1 MLKKLAP
8 FLLFL
13 GCLLVANLQT
23 SPVSALEA
31 GDVVIQLEPAEQDIA
46 LNPGKTF
53 SGIFKV
59 QNVGRLGF
67 DFTLSTR
74 PFQVLNDEYEPDFS
88 TENNYTLLKNW
99 ISFPE
104 ESYHLEP
111 GAEVEVSYLVDV
123 PLDVP
128 AGGQYAAIVVET
140 RDTIDES
147 SFFHTIGQVATIL
160 YGEVAGESRHVG
172 ELTDHHLPKIL
183 FGQPLSASMTVK
195 NSGNTDFRVT
205 HQLSVYDFF
214 TGNEAFSA
222 ETVDADGKKLGT
234 ATPRVMPGNER
245 SNILTWTGA
254 PKLGVFKVV
263 QTVSFL
269 DQNYTFEQIVVLC
282 PIWLVGGVVFLIIL
296 MIVWLILRARSRKR
310 GRPQAF

>member
-1 MLKKLAP
+1 
-8 FLLFL
+8 
-13 GCLLVANLQT
+13 
-23 SPVSALEA
+23 
-31 GDVVIQLEPAEQDIA
+31 
-46 LNPGKTF
+46 
-53 SGIFKV
+53 
-59 QNVGRLGF
+59 
-67 DFTLSTR
+67 
-74 PFQVLNDEYEPDFS
+74 
-88 TENNYTLLKNW
+88 
-99 ISFPE
+99 
-104 ESYHLEP
+104 
-111 GAEVEVSYLVDV
+111 
-123 PLDVP
+123 
-128 AGGQYAAIVVET
+128 
-140 RDTIDES
+140 
-147 SFFHTIGQVATIL
+147 
-160 YGEVAGESRHVG
+160 
-172 ELTDHHLPKIL
+172 
-183 FGQPLSASMTVK
+183 MTVK